1 MMMAT
6 FGAKKSVHVDDCL
19 LMDGDNYAESEVR
32 AFAETTANEGLIATE
47 FQIEGKTTIRSGD
60 PSFGYNRIKEEKVT
74 IKMML
79 LDAVLLLKCIPRT
92 DTNVFLTATAQ
103 NGDYHILSGQAS
115 IYLDGAF
122 TSKINLSEVVPRQ
135 IFDVSLGVTPG
146 ISVKYLPAKYHKT
159 KKVLV
164 IKTMSKDEYENKITV
179 KNTKKN
185 AVTLTIYE
193 PIPKSTDDKIQVT
206 LINPK
211 GFSIENS
218 EQQKKDELISNEID
232 KASGSEVTFLELPK
246 PPKPGVH
253 LSSSTNA
260 IEWTESINGN
270 SESSL
275 VVKYEL
281 VYPPDKEV
289 EFGEVHI

>member
-1 MMMAT
+1 M
-6 FGAKKSVHVDDCL
+6 
-19 LMDGDNYAESEVR
+19 E
-32 AFAETTANEGLIATE
+32 
-47 FQIEGKTTIRSGD
+47 
-60 PSFGYNRIKEEKVT
+60 
-74 IKMML
+74 
-79 LDAVLLLKCIPRT
+79 
-92 DTNVFLTATAQ
+92 
-103 NGDYHILSGQAS
+103 
-115 IYLDGAF
+115 
-122 TSKINLSEVVPRQ
+122 
-135 IFDVSLGVTPG
+135 
-146 ISVKYLPAKYHKT
+146 
-159 KKVLV
+159 
-164 IKTMSKDEYENKITV
+164 
-179 KNTKKN
+179 
-185 AVTLTIYE
+185 
-193 PIPKSTDDKIQVT
+193 IQVT

-232 KASGSEVTFLELPK
+232 KASVSEVTFLELPK

-260 IEWTESINGN
+260 IEWTESVNGN

>member
-1 MMMAT
+1 MRTRSPWRTPRKM
-6 FGAKKSVHVDDCL
+6 L
-19 LMDGDNYAESEVR
+19 LLLPSMNPSLSPR
-32 AFAETTANEGLIATE
+32 
-47 FQIEGKTTIRSGD
+47 TIR
-60 PSFGYNRIKEEKVT
+60 FRFACRLYK
-74 IKMML
+74 L
-79 LDAVLLLKCIPRT
+79 WVLFLK
-92 DTNVFLTATAQ
+92 
-103 NGDYHILSGQAS
+103 
-115 IYLDGAF
+115 
-122 TSKINLSEVVPRQ
+122 
-135 IFDVSLGVTPG
+135 
-146 ISVKYLPAKYHKT
+146 
-159 KKVLV
+159 
-164 IKTMSKDEYENKITV
+164 
-179 KNTKKN
+179 
-185 AVTLTIYE
+185 TLE
-193 PIPKSTDDKIQVT
+193 IQVT

-289 EFGEVHI
+289 EFGEVHIWEAHLNTTFDMIK